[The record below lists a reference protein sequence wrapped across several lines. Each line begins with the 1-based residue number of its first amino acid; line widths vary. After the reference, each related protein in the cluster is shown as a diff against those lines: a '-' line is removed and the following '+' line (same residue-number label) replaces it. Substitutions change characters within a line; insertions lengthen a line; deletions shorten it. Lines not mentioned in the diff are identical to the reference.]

1 MFKRKR
7 GTSPSSEVGGAK
19 LRKTTAN
26 TTNHLETLRVFA
38 QAKITETS
46 IKNTLKTI
54 NRLST
59 EIELGETS
67 IKNVRNLLSQHS
79 MEATDYFTTN
89 NLVIKQL
96 LEIHVVFSNWTK
108 QPINIGS
115 KSFRNLESVLEI
127 EDAYW
132 IIEKLKNLIFLKS
145 CTFNEYVKMF
155 FFKNIKVMTKFH
167 S

>member
-7 GTSPSSEVGGAK
+7 GPSPSSEAGSAK

-26 TTNHLETLRVFA
+26 TTDHLETLKVFA

-59 EIELGETS
+59 AIELGETS
-67 IKNVRNLLSQHS
+67 IKNVRKLLSQHP
-79 MEATDYFTTN
+79 METTDHFTTN

-96 LEIHVVFSNWTK
+96 LEIHVTFSNWTK
-108 QPINIGS
+108 QPINVGS
-115 KSFRNLESVLEI
+115 KDFWNLGSALEI
-127 EDAYW
+127 EDTYW
-132 IIEKLKNLIFLKS
+132 IIEKLKSLIFLKS
-145 CTFNEYVKMF
+145 CTFNKYVKTF
-155 FFKNIKVMTKFH
+155 LNL
-167 S
+167 